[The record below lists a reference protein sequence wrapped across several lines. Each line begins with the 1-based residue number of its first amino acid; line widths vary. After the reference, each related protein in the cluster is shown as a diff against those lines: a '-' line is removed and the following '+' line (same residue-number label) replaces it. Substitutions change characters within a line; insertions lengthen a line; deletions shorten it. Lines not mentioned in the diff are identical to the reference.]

1 VWGYSAR
8 ARRASAIS
16 LEDCGRER
24 VSRNDVEQVVNQ
36 AGDRHVT
43 LRSLAPKG
51 HDEFVLKLYRSVRA
65 LWVFVF
71 GLGAHRRQ

>member
-1 VWGYSAR
+1 VGVFCARSAGVGDQSR
-8 ARRASAIS
+8 GLR
-16 LEDCGRER
+16 RER

-51 HDEFVLKLYRSVRA
+51 HDEFVLKLDRSVRA